1 MISSEM
7 QSIRDQELI
16 KIKKVNMERVLSDL
30 GVPVQ
35 QIGKT
40 RMFTAFWRS
49 EKTASCQI
57 MPHKGGDEAHIF
69 QDFGGKNGT
78 NIDLAV
84 FAKGSYSDG
93 VKWLRNQYLSGN
105 ATAKNNLHESPSVSV
120 TPTAATTPTPTPG
133 WKILENEHPFKRFGK
148 ALVKFRRVTWADCD
162 HNGIR
167 ALRIQNTQNTQKKFW
182 VCAFPLISG
191 GWTCFL
197 PEHGKFRTVIA
208 PNGLGWVKGLRNEVI
223 IAESICDGIAAQ
235 KLTGFVGGKRV
246 TDLLICPTK
255 LAARAGKALLKRL
268 KSKGKYDVIINAMDN
283 DSPGEEASERI
294 LYYIGTGK
302 VGPVQRLE
310 LTRKDPC
317 DELLKGAKVPG
328 ILSEP
333 VQN

>member
-1 MISSEM
+1 
-7 QSIRDQELI
+7 
-16 KIKKVNMERVLSDL
+16 MERVLSDL

-40 RMFTAFWRS
+40 RMFKAFWRS

-57 MPHKGGDEAHIF
+57 MPHKGSDEAYIY

-84 FAKGSYSDG
+84 FAKGSYGSG
-93 VKWLRNQYLSGN
+93 VKWLRNQYLFGHTSPP
-105 ATAKNNLHESPSVSV
+105 TNLHGQQTDSVPV
-120 TPTAATTPTPTPG
+120 PIRQEPG
-133 WKILENEHPFKRFGK
+133 WRILENEHPFKRFGK
-148 ALVKFRRVTWADCD
+148 ALVKLRRVAWADCD

-294 LYYIGTGK
+294 LYYIGAGQ

-317 DELLKGAKVPG
+317 DELVKGAKVPG

>member
-1 MISSEM
+1 M

-16 KIKKVNMERVLSDL
+16 KIKKVEMETVLSDL
-30 GVPVQ
+30 EIPVYQ
-35 QIGKT
+35 TGKN
-40 RMFTAFWRS
+40 RMFVASWRS
-49 EKTASCQI
+49 EKKASCQL
-57 MPHKGGDEAHIF
+57 MPHRGGDSAYIY
-69 QDFGGKNGT
+69 QDWGGENGT
-78 NIDLAV
+78 NIDLV
-84 FAKGSYSDG
+84 MLSQGWGYPES
-93 VKWLRNQYLSGN
+93 VRWLRNQYLSGN
-105 ATAKNNLHESPSVSV
+105 ATAAPAKNNLLKCPSASV
-120 TPTAATTPTPTPG
+120 TPTTPPG

-148 ALVKFRRVTWADCD
+148 ALVKLRRVAWADCD

-294 LYYIGTGK
+294 LYYIGAGQ

-317 DELLKGAKVPG
+317 DELVKGAKVPG